1 MDFIDYYKLL
11 GINKSATQE
20 DIKKA
25 YRKMARKYHPDLNPG
40 DPEAQKKFQGI
51 NEANEVLS
59 DPEKRKKYDQYGEN
73 WKHQEAHQNSGD
85 PGNRGY
91 QKQYSNADFE
101 EAFGQGGFSDF
112 FDSMFGDAGRQSGS
126 RSGSGIRFKGQD
138 LHAALALQLRDVL
151 ETHKR
156 TLEINGK
163 KIRLSIKAGVEDG
176 QTIKIKNH
184 GGEGVNGGPKGDL
197 YITFKIASDPEFKRE
212 GADLHKEVAID
223 IYKAILGGDIIV
235 STLTGK
241 VKLKLAAGTQNG
253 TQVKLKGKGFPV
265 YNKEGSFG
273 DLYLTYSVKIPEN
286 LTAEEKKLFEQLA
299 NLRNHE

>member
-11 GINKSATQE
+11 GINKTASPE
-20 DIKKA
+20 EIKKA
-25 YRKMARKYHPDLNPG
+25 YRKMARKYHPDLNP
-40 DPEAQKKFQGI
+40 DDKTAEKQFQAI

-73 WKHQEAHQNSGD
+73 WKNQGTQQNSSNAGR
-85 PGNRGY
+85 RGA
-91 QKQYSNADFE
+91 QQQYSNADFE
-101 EAFGQGGFSDF
+101 QAFGGGGFSDF
-112 FDSMFGDAGRQSGS
+112 FDSMFGGAGGGGRRS
-126 RSGSGIRFKGQD
+126 SGSGIKFKGQD
-138 LHAALALQLRDVL
+138 LHATLELQLREVL
-151 ETHKR
+151 TADKR

-163 KIRLSIKAGVEDG
+163 KIRLTIKAGVEDG

-197 YITFKIASDPEFKRE
+197 YITFKIVPDHEFKRE
-212 GADLHKEVAID
+212 GSDLRKEVEID
-223 IYKAILGGDIIV
+223 LYTAILGGEIIV
-235 STLTGK
+235 STLSGK

-253 TQVKLKGKGFPV
+253 TKVKLKGKGFPV
-265 YNKEGSFG
+265 YDKEGTFG
-273 DLYLTYSVKIPEN
+273 DLYLTYVVKIPSS